1 MMNRAILFGRLTKDV
16 ELRTTP
22 NCRSVAMLTL
32 AIDRPPTKDGNKE
45 ADFIPVVL
53 WGKTAEAVARYVHKG
68 QRLLVEGRIQV
79 RSYEGKDGQKRY
91 ATEVVSD
98 RVEFIDKSEQGDASQ
113 QQGNFGQVGGF
124 DSNGGFGQPVR
135 GDEETIPL

>member
-1 MMNRAILFGRLTKDV
+1 MNRATLFGRLTRDV

-22 NCRSVAMLTL
+22 SGRSVAMLTL
-32 AIDRPPTKDGNKE
+32 AIDRPPTKDGSKE

-79 RSYEGKDGQKRY
+79 RSYDGKDGQKRY
-91 ATEVVSD
+91 ATEVVAD
-98 RVEFIDKSEQGDASQ
+98 KAEFIDKPEQGASQ
-113 QQGNFGQVGGF
+113 QGGFGQQDSGF
-124 DSNGGFGQPVR
+124 ETAGGFGQPVR
-135 GDEETIPL
+135 GGEETIPF

>member
-1 MMNRAILFGRLTKDV
+1 MNRAILFGRLTKDV

-22 NCRSVAMLTL
+22 SGRSVAMLTL

-45 ADFIPVVL
+45 VDFIPVVL

-79 RSYEGKDGQKRY
+79 RSYDDKNGQKRY

-98 RVEFIDKSEQGDASQ
+98 RVEFIDKSEQG
-113 QQGNFGQVGGF
+113 GFGQQDSGF
-124 DSNGGFGQPVR
+124 ETAGGFGQPVR
-135 GDEETIPL
+135 GGEETIPF

>member
-1 MMNRAILFGRLTKDV
+1 MNRATLFGRLTRDV

-22 NCRSVAMLTL
+22 SGRSVAMFTL

-79 RSYEGKDGQKRY
+79 RSYDGKDGQKRY
-91 ATEVVSD
+91 ATEVVAD
-98 RVEFIDKSEQGDASQ
+98 KAEFIDKSEQG
-113 QQGNFGQVGGF
+113 GFGQQDSGF
-124 DSNGGFGQPVR
+124 ETAGGFGQPVH
-135 GDEETIPL
+135 GGEETIPF